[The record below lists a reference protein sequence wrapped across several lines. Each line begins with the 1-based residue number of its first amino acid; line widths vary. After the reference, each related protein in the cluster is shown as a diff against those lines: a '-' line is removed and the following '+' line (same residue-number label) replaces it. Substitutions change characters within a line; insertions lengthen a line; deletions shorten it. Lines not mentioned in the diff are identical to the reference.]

1 MVVLRPLALLPVLLL
16 FVLGCGE
23 HTPGRTAAPSP
34 SAPSSSGSSSGPSSG
49 CRSVTLLGF
58 RGQGQ
63 PTRGHRGVGREVDQV
78 ARALDAALGS
88 APVRLQRVRFPATTG
103 AAAYDADVATAV
115 QEAGRAIRTACG
127 RVVLVGYSQG
137 AEVVHRVAVAHPG
150 RVALAVLMGD
160 PLRNPTDQVAT
171 LTLGT
176 GALGGRGNAGPGERF
191 PDEVRRR
198 VLEVCVRGDDVCN
211 APLTGRVG
219 PPAAAHHTGYQDLA
233 TARGIAARAALLV
246 AGS

>member
-1 MVVLRPLALLPVLLL
+1 MRLALLGVIVLLL
-16 FVLGCGE
+16 AGCGD
-23 HTPGRTAAPSP
+23 HAARTAPAHAA
-34 SAPSSSGSSSGPSSG
+34 APSSSPS
-49 CRSVTLLGF
+49 CQTVVLGF

-63 PTRGHRGVGREVDQV
+63 STRGFHGAGREADQV
-78 ARALDAALGS
+78 AERLGS
-88 APVRLQRVRFPATTG
+88 HVVGVRFPSSSG
-103 AAAYDADVATAV
+103 ASSYESDVAAGV
-115 QEAGRAIRTACG
+115 RMAGRVIRSTCG

-160 PLRNPTDQVAT
+160 PLRNPADRVDT

-176 GALGGRGNAGPGERF
+176 GSLAGRGNGGPYVRF
-191 PDEVRRR
+191 PGAVRPR
-198 VLEVCVRGDDVCN
+198 VLEVCVQGDDVCN

-219 PPAAAHHTGYQDLA
+219 PPAATHQTAYQDPA
-233 TARGIAARAALLV
+233 TAQTIAGRAAPLA

>member
-1 MVVLRPLALLPVLLL
+1 M
-16 FVLGCGE
+16 
-23 HTPGRTAAPSP
+23 
-34 SAPSSSGSSSGPSSG
+34 
-49 CRSVTLLGF
+49 LLGF

-63 PTRGHRGVGREVDQV
+63 TARGRGLGREVGQV
-78 ARALDAALGS
+78 AGSLEAALGGT
-88 APVRLQRVRFPATTG
+88 PVQVVRVPFPARSGDDATS
-103 AAAYDADVATAV
+103 AADVATAV
-115 QEAGRAIRTACG
+115 SAARRVIRSTCR

-137 AEVVHRVAVAHPG
+137 AEVVHRVTAALPR

-160 PLRNPTDQVAT
+160 PLRDPADRATT

-176 GALGGRGNAGPGERF
+176 GTLAGRGNAGPGRRL
-191 PDEVRRR
+191 PVVVRSR

-219 PPAAAHHTGYQDLA
+219 PASATHRTAYQSTHAAQVI
-233 TARGIAARAALLV
+233 ARRAARLA

>member
-1 MVVLRPLALLPVLLL
+1 V
-16 FVLGCGE
+16 
-23 HTPGRTAAPSP
+23 
-34 SAPSSSGSSSGPSSG
+34 
-49 CRSVTLLGF
+49 LGF

-63 PTRGHRGVGREVDQV
+63 PSRGHRGVGREVDQV
-78 ARALDAALGS
+78 ARALDAELGS
-88 APVRLQRVRFPATTG
+88 APLRLRRVRFPATAGST
-103 AAAYDADVATAV
+103 AYDSDVATAV
-115 QEAGRAIRTACG
+115 EAAGRAIRSACG

-137 AEVVHRVAVAHPG
+137 AEVVHRVAVAHPR

-160 PLRNPTDQVAT
+160 PLRSQADRVAT

-176 GALGGRGNAGPGERF
+176 GALAGRGNAGPGARF
-191 PDEVRRR
+191 PDDVRRR

-219 PPAAAHHTGYQDLA
+219 PPAAAHRTAYQDPA
-233 TARGIAARAALLV
+233 AARAIAARAGLLL